1 MNGPGTPH
9 TAEPRGG
16 TVIADRYCVDSL
28 IARGGMAAVYKANH
42 VKLNRPVALKILS
55 PPPDAEDPKSFE
67 ERFQL
72 EAETLASLDHPNI
85 VILHD
90 FGETADGRFFLAME
104 FVEGPRLTDLIKDG
118 PLPVERALQLIVQ
131 VAQALRYA
139 HKRGVVHRDLKPS
152 NLLIRKKDSGEEQ
165 IKVVDFGLVK
175 LTEADQGITRA
186 GLILGSPHCMSP
198 EQIRGQEIDH
208 RADVYATGVLLFRC
222 LTGQYPFH
230 GPNSA
235 ATMIAH
241 LNAPVPTFFSA
252 APDLVVPPGLEPVV
266 RKCLEKKPDDRYVDM
281 QALIEDLAPC
291 MAVPADQFRSV
302 SQTASTIQRRI
313 AEPKSSPLP
322 WLLGVA
328 AILLVASGMIGALG
342 LGLWL
347 ASGDRPVPAA
357 EVASPSPAVPSA
369 AAVPPPAP
377 LEATVTVE
385 PATPPVEA
393 GVEPPTAQKRPQP
406 PPRPVKKP
414 PAQAKAAP
422 TETKAPTPDVPKKP
436 DQPAGYMGLPDDFEK

>member
-1 MNGPGTPH
+1 
-9 TAEPRGG
+9 
-16 TVIADRYCVDSL
+16 
-28 IARGGMAAVYKANH
+28 
-42 VKLNRPVALKILS
+42 
-55 PPPDAEDPKSFE
+55 
-67 ERFQL
+67 
-72 EAETLASLDHPNI
+72 
-85 VILHD
+85 
-90 FGETADGRFFLAME
+90 
-104 FVEGPRLTDLIKDG
+104 
-118 PLPVERALQLIVQ
+118 
-131 VAQALRYA
+131 
-139 HKRGVVHRDLKPS
+139 
-152 NLLIRKKDSGEEQ
+152 
-165 IKVVDFGLVK
+165 
-175 LTEADQGITRA
+175 
-186 GLILGSPHCMSP
+186 
-198 EQIRGQEIDH
+198 
-208 RADVYATGVLLFRC
+208 VLLFRC
-222 LTGQYPFH
+222 LTGQYPVH

-252 APDLVVPPGLEPVV
+252 APDLVVPPGLEQVV

-302 SQTASTIQRRI
+302 IQTASTIQRRI

-328 AILLVASGMIGALG
+328 AVLLVASGMIGALG

-347 ASGDRPVPAA
+347 ASGDRPAPAA
-357 EVASPSPAVPSA
+357 EVASPPPAVPPA
-369 AAVPPPAP
+369 AAVPPPAAP
-377 LEATVTVE
+377 PEATVTVE

-393 GVEPPTAQKRPQP
+393 GVEPPAPQKRPQQ